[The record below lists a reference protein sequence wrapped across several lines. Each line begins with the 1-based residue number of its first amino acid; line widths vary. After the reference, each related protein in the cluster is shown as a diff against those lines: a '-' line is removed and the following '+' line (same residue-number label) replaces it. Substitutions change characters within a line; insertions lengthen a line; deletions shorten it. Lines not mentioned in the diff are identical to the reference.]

1 MSKRFGFTLA
11 EVLITLGI
19 IGVVAAMTIPTL
31 MNNVQ
36 NNEFKAQMK
45 KEYSVLNNAFQQL
58 ATENGGQFVYAL
70 ANNSGT
76 QGLLLKNTFKQKLS
90 YIKECDTNDGTNLN
104 ICFPSQASVK
114 YLNNTGAGGVYLGN
128 DTTVG
133 LVLKDGS
140 SLAFGGSGSDS
151 ATSNC
156 TGTRGNA
163 GYTNS
168 CGYVLVDTNGIKPP
182 NTWGRDL
189 YVFFIFSDRLR
200 PSSVDTVESVVT
212 TVDDCQTGTNHGITC
227 SSKYL
232 TGN

>member
-1 MSKRFGFTLA
+1 MNINNKTGFTLA

-70 ANNSGT
+70 ANSSGT
-76 QGLLLKNTFKQKLS
+76 GGLLLKNTFKQKLS
-90 YIKECDTNDGTNLN
+90 YLKECDTNDGANLN
-104 ICFPSQASVK
+104 ACFPAQAKIK
-114 YLNNTGAGGVYLGN
+114 YFNNTNAGPAYLAN
-128 DTTVG
+128 DATVG

-140 SLAFGGSGSDS
+140 SLAFGGSTGGDTCSGS
-151 ATSNC
+151 
-156 TGTRGNA
+156 RGNA

-168 CGYVLVDTNGIKPP
+168 CGYVIVDTNGLKPP
-182 NTWGRDL
+182 NVWGRDI
-189 YVFFIFSDRLR
+189 YMFFIFSNRLL
-200 PSSVDTVESVVT
+200 PSSVDTVESGVAT
-212 TVDDCQTGTNHGITC
+212 SDDCGTGTNLGFTC
-227 SSKYL
+227 TSKYL
-232 TGN
+232 IGN